1 MPQYIGR
8 RLIIPNPPQTGGAI
22 GGPGPRR
29 AAYGSGRTTASRCG
43 TAQGFRGGYGHFE
56 FKDLKLK
63 TKYKVLIPDENFVR
77 SKSGNTRVS
86 TYYDITRFCKPQGSS
101 RILNNFTRLS
111 SFSSARRTYTNAVF
125 GYSWGGTDF
134 ISDSQGELSLSIFWH
149 AFWRRSGWNRSS
161 LYTHNSQVLTEEVR
175 STIIIL
181 PVSELTSAGN
191 GLYTVNATNA
201 VNPNPNP
208 ITLQPETPGKTL
220 QDISFDFIQT
230 FDLDVNKLDNVEEV
244 DITDISLFFKL
255 KPRPRSNS
263 SGIENPGVSVYLV
276 DVEKGQPQVDTHYIK
291 SAVKIPYNNI
301 TASSDASVDTKFSFA
316 DPITLRTGRQYGIA
330 IDFEDRG
337 YLLWDCKVGHRKRGT
352 NSVSPGPK
360 KEYRGGLF
368 ERSNSRRLFNN
379 TSSQEYFKQLTT
391 TELKFAVS
399 VAEYDVATDMTLI
412 INNNNDEII
421 ALDTVSAPTTGAA
434 DGGSKFFVGETVYVA
449 ASAQTASDGVTLATV
464 SVTAGQSQITGTN
477 GTQFTAL
484 LQDEVIILV
493 DATNPEKKEEV
504 KIALVYSDTA
514 AVLKEPVM
522 ETIAG
527 SYIRTMTGE
536 VTNYSSSNKFLY
548 LSDSTANATN
558 YILDNAPGDDGLGTR
573 AGSTLIGVESGVSA
587 NVATLMDVP
596 VSAFSAD
603 MDIVLPANYV
613 IKGTYSFANN
623 TSEMS
628 PPVELNMD
636 ATNMIANN
644 TAFVLSRSSEF
655 AEASGPFSSAAGGGT
670 KSANI
675 ALTIQYTGPQDLLS
689 FNIATTQ
696 WIINNDTTDEHT
708 QYGNTESKHISK
720 TLTFGEGNSAED
732 IRVIYNAY
740 RPAGTDVQCFA
751 KIINSEDPDAFDEKS
766 WTKLELKS
774 ASEFSQTN
782 QYFDF
787 REFEFGFPSFPP
799 TASTLAGTVTTTLN
813 SAVVSGTTLS
823 GLVIGDVIRIYSPLF
838 PTENYGIFSVK
849 ARTSDTAVQLSS
861 DVANNNIVG
870 AGLKID
876 KLTTPR
882 TGFNNRE
889 NLNIVRYF
897 GSDGEIYDTY
907 SAVAIKTV
915 LLSNSDTTVP
925 KVDDYRVIGVSA

>member
-8 RLIIPNPPQTGGAI
+8 RLIIPNPPQTAGAI
-22 GGPGPRR
+22 GQPGPRR
-29 AAYGSGRTTASRCG
+29 SASGRGRTTASRCG
-43 TAQGFRGGYGHFE
+43 TAQGIRGGYGRFE

-101 RILNNFTRLS
+101 RIVNNFSRLG
-111 SFSSARRTYTNAVF
+111 SFSAARRTYSNSLF

-134 ISDSQGELSLSIFWH
+134 LSDSQGELSLSIFWH
-149 AFWRRSGWNRSS
+149 AFWRRSSWNRSA
-161 LYTHNSQVLTEEVR
+161 LYTHNSQILTEEVR

-191 GLYTVNATNA
+191 GLYTVNATNS

-208 ITLQPETPGKTL
+208 ITLSPTNNPGMTL

-255 KPRPRSNS
+255 KPRTLSNS
-263 SGIENPGVSVYLV
+263 SGVEKPGVSVFLV
-276 DVEKGQPQVDTHYIK
+276 DVENGQPQVDTHYIK
-291 SAVKIPYNNI
+291 SAVKIPYDNI
-301 TASSDASVDTKFSFA
+301 TTSSDASAVTKFSFE

-337 YLLWDCKVGHRKRGT
+337 YLLWDCKVGDRKRGT

-368 ERSNSRRLFNN
+368 GRSNSRRNFNN
-379 TSSQEYFKQLTT
+379 TSSLESFKQLTT

-421 ALDTVSAPTTGAA
+421 SLDTVTASADAA
-434 DGGSKFFVGETVYVA
+434 DGGSKFFVGETVYVEKA
-449 ASAQTASDGVTLATV
+449 AENGTVNCVAGLYGTALIG
-464 SVTAGQSQITGTN
+464 TGTD
-477 GTQFTAL
+477 FTAL
-484 LQDEVIILV
+484 LEDEVIILV
-493 DATNPEKKEEV
+493 DTTNPEKKEEV
-504 KIALVYSDTA
+504 KIAQVYSATA
-514 AVLKEPVM
+514 VILSEPVM

-536 VTNYSSSNKFLY
+536 VTNYSSSNEFLY

-558 YILDNAPGDDGLGTR
+558 FILDNAQGTR
-573 AGSTLIGVESGVSA
+573 TGSTVIGVESGVSA
-587 NVATLMDVP
+587 NVAALMDVP

-613 IKGTYSFANN
+613 IQGTYSFAN
-623 TSEMS
+623 TSNLMS

-655 AEASGPFSSAAGGGT
+655 AEASGPFSSTAGGGT

-689 FNIATTQ
+689 LESPTINIEDINISTTQ
-696 WIINNDTTDEHT
+696 WIINNDATDEHT

-751 KIINSEDPDAFDEKS
+751 KIINSEDPGAFDEKS

-813 SAVVSGTTLS
+813 SVNVTGTTLS
-823 GLVIGDVIRIYSPLF
+823 GLVVGDVIRIYSPLF
-838 PTENYGIFSVK
+838 PNENYGIFSV
-849 ARTSDTAVQLSS
+849 ATATSDTAIVLSS
-861 DVANNNIVG
+861 NVANNNLVG
-870 AGLKID
+870 DGLKID

-882 TGFNNRE
+882 TGFNNKE